1 LGAAARAGV
10 RRLVTTAGTAAGAAA
25 GAVATAATTVATAG
39 IAPASAS
46 LLQLFLVFLKIGSV
60 LFGSGYVLLLFL
72 RADVVQRYGWI
83 TETQLLDAIA
93 IGQIVPGPVMTTST
107 FIGYLI
113 AGPSGAAVA
122 TLGIF
127 LPAFCFVA
135 VSGRLVGMVE
145 RSPLLQAFLDGVVAG
160 SLALIA
166 IVTYELGRAALIDP
180 LTIAIAVASAIALIR
195 YRVNPV
201 WPVLAAALIGVLA
214 RVAQLR

>member
-1 LGAAARAGV
+1 M
-10 RRLVTTAGTAAGAAA
+10 
-25 GAVATAATTVATAG
+25 ATAATTVATAG